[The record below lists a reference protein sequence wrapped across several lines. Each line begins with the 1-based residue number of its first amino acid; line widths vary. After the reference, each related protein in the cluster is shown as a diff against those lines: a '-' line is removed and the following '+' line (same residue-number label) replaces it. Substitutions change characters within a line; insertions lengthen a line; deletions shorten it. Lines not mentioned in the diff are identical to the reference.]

1 VVLNGLQ
8 AQRVPSRRVDGDDGI
23 VLVLFALALT
33 AVMIMAALVIDLG
46 DSRQVARQAQASS
59 DAAALAGAQYLPL
72 NAASST
78 AAATA
83 KQKAAAYAAN
93 NILGATVAPSSATCA
108 PGVPANSSCYTAQG
122 ATITVATPYLT
133 NYGLIYV
140 SICKGTEPFFG
151 KVVDASGS
159 NVCREAVARRYG
171 GDSIEGVGVIA
182 LRQGV
187 GCVDYDL
194 RGSQA
199 SRLDVT
205 GAVIANCQSSP
216 PNNISGSNAAINA
229 TGFYSVG
236 PCPTHASCVG
246 DGATPTIPMP
256 GPVAD
261 PLGGLAEPTA
271 SEAGFNHV
279 TVAQYN
285 ALSCLDGMYRVTGAA
300 DIQVK
305 SSCTGKTAFTFLVQ
319 AGVGGNLKDPY
330 VQNAPTTG
338 TYRGISLFLGRTNTS
353 TIEWNG
359 NSQASAT
366 YNGTVYAPAGGVD
379 WGGNIQVFVNG
390 QVIAQTFVLKG
401 GGGPK
406 NEGLVVNPPSDVQPL
421 TFTDDIGLEQ

>member
-1 VVLNGLQ
+1 MVLRPL
-8 AQRVPSRRVDGDDGI
+8 RVGRTRRCEGDDGV
-23 VLVLFALALT
+23 VLILFALAIT
-33 AVMIMAALVIDLG
+33 AVMILAAFVVDLG
-46 DSRQVARQAQASS
+46 DARQVGRQAQASS

-72 NAASST
+72 NATNPT
-78 AAATA
+78 AAAAA
-83 KQKAAAYAAN
+83 KAKAATYAAN
-93 NILGATVAPSSATCA
+93 NILGTSVAPVSVTCA
-108 PGVPANSSCYTAQG
+108 AGVPANSSCYAAEG
-122 ATITVATPYLT
+122 ATITVATPYLA

-140 SICKGTEPFFG
+140 SICKSTEAFFG
-151 KVVDASGS
+151 KVVDANGL

-171 GDSIEGVGVIA
+171 GDAIEGVGVLA

-205 GAVIANCQSSP
+205 GAVIANCEHSP
-216 PNNISGSNAAINA
+216 PNNISGANAAINS

-236 PCPTHASCVG
+236 LCAPQSACVG
-246 DGATPTIPMP
+246 SATTPTTRMP
-256 GPVAD
+256 GPATD
-261 PLGGLAEPTA
+261 PLLGLPQPTA

-285 ALSCLDGMYRVTGAA
+285 DLACLDGLYRVTGTA
-300 DIQVK
+300 DVVVK
-305 SSCTGKTAFTFLVQ
+305 STCPGKTAFTFLVQ

-330 VQNAPTTG
+330 VQNAPTSG
-338 TYRGISLFLGRTNTS
+338 TYRGISLFLARDNPS

-359 NSQASAT
+359 NSKASAT

-379 WGGNIQVFVNG
+379 WGGNIEVFVNG
-390 QVIAQTFVLKG
+390 QMIAQTFVLKG

-406 NEGLVVNPPSDVQPL
+406 NEGLVVNPPSDVLPIV
-421 TFTDDIGLEQ
+421 FADDIGLER